1 MTNDAPDNGY
11 VAWRSL
17 RMTREEDAELRLSA
31 AAYGYSISS
40 YMRLCLFGR
49 RQGTL
54 ITRRPTE
61 VIEGLGNLLGELNK
75 HGSNLNQIA
84 RAYNQDEQN
93 EIGLTLYMQRCRPVV
108 DALEA
113 LLSNKFRLIVDDSA
127 DALDTVVSANGR
139 YAALSALHNKDG
151 QN

>member
-1 MTNDAPDNGY
+1 MTHDAPDNGY
-11 VAWRSL
+11 TVWRSL
-17 RMTREEDAELRLSA
+17 RMTRNEAEELRLMA
-31 AAYGYSISS
+31 AAYGYPVSS

-49 RQGTL
+49 RHGTL

-61 VIEGLGNLLGELNK
+61 VIEGLGNILGELNK

-84 RAYNQDEQN
+84 RAYNQDDQN

-113 LLSNKFRLIVDDSA
+113 LLSNKFRLVVDDSA
-127 DALDTVVSANGR
+127 DMLPPTTNGR
-139 YAALSALHNKDG
+139 YASLSALHNKDG